1 MSDDSTNLRQ
11 EFVVE
16 LESILESDEAY
27 GSNLQILTYALK
39 EDVIN
44 GKFKDS
50 WNNRVYEFIIDIDG
64 ISYKPAAKLD
74 SFSTD
79 ELPVRFDTYSKGYAS
94 LFRNE
99 RLDRN
104 LIGKR
109 VKKPKCG
116 TEGYGCGFSCINL
129 LKTCRIL
136 SSGKKTRGEQQGKA
150 IGKERLNKLIL
161 MSGKLYA
168 MGNKGGTAL
177 ASATA
182 DKVTEARN
190 KKAGQLREVRKEIG
204 RQQVVAKKPELIK
217 SVTATKLSPKSQ
229 EEKPTKSMSDPT
241 ANPKTHSIKNQKDFE
256 DVFLHVVNKI
266 VKNGNNKG
274 DTPIHQVREAI
285 GELVPRDKFNEYMK
299 DLQAKGNIQLVGGSG
314 FGDGEFISSRGYAS
328 QIENSITTK
337 ANGIRFYIKVEKLGK
352 DKLDKFNKFQQDK
365 IEKQLDKR
373 PELDPMGSARQYAK
387 GSKITSQKEFDE
399 IAEKVFET
407 LDEEFNQGGLVP
419 IAKVKNVLKDRVPKE
434 SLDKMLIDFQ
444 DSDKYQLV
452 GHGTLPG
459 QEVPKEL
466 VDGEVRTRTGDPRHY
481 IKKNNF
487 K

>member
-11 EFVVE
+11 EFVTE

-27 GSNLQILTYALK
+27 GSNLQILTYGLK

-50 WNNRVYEFIIDIDG
+50 WNNRVYEFIVDVDG

-74 SFSTD
+74 SFNAD
-79 ELPVRFDTYSKGYAS
+79 ELPIRFDAYSKGYAS

-116 TEGYGCGFSCINL
+116 SQGYGCGFSCIDL

-168 MGNKGGTAL
+168 MGNKGGAAL

-182 DKVTEARN
+182 NKVTEARN

-204 RQQVVAKKPELIK
+204 RQVVVKKPESIK

-229 EEKPTKSMSDPT
+229 EEKPAKSMSDPT

-299 DLQAKGNIQLVGGSG
+299 DLQAKGNIQLIGGSG
-314 FGDGEFISSRGYAS
+314 FGSGEFTGSREYAN

-337 ANGIRFYIKVEKLGK
+337 ANGIRFYIRVEKPGK
-352 DKLDKFNKFQQDK
+352 DKSDKLDKSQQDK

-387 GSKITSQKEFDE
+387 GNKITSQKEFNE

-407 LDEEFNQGGLVP
+407 LDEEFNQGGLVS
-419 IAKVKNVLKDRVPKE
+419 ITKVKNVLKDRVPKE

-459 QEVPKEL
+459 QVVPKEL

-481 IKKNNF
+481 IKKTNF